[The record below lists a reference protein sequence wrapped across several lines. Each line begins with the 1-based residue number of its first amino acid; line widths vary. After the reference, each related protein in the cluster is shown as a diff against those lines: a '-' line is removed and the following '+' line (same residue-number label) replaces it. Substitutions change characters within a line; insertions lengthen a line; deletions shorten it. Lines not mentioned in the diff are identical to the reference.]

1 MLRPEVVNMMLV
13 PSTPSLIRVSCDVD
27 VGTEYAQGSAT
38 RECWLVDRLPLGCR
52 EAVTVTRLSVT
63 IAGNLA
69 FVLNSVVSCG
79 CAVLANNSVENDK
92 IGCDCCHKVD
102 NVSDKLRLGGRS

>member
-1 MLRPEVVNMMLV
+1 MMLV
-13 PSTPSLIRVSCDVD
+13 PSTPSLIRVNCDVE

-38 RECWLVDRLPLGCR
+38 RECWSVDRLPPDCR
-52 EAVTVTRLSVT
+52 EAVTVTRLSIT

-79 CAVLANNSVENDK
+79 CAVLANNSVEDDNV
-92 IGCDCCHKVD
+92 GCDCCREID
-102 NVSDKLRLGGRS
+102 NVFDELRLGGRS